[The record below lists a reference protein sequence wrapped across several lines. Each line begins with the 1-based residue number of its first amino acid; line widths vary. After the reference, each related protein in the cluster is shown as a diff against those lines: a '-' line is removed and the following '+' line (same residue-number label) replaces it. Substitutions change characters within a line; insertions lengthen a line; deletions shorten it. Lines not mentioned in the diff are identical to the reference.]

1 MKTYKITSS
10 YYNDNNFHYYDWDD
24 QKIWPVYDV
33 VAEHEDEV
41 VEAETLDDA
50 YIQFISSHADCFN
63 EKGQNVLW
71 VGGICRL
78 NVSRE
83 HSEFMLCAVPG
94 YYFETEEGWEKP
106 ECLADVNRLLI
117 KQAEDRKVVKAQQE
131 KERKEE
137 QERIRKER
145 QAERN
150 AMKFT
155 IGSMIDFS
163 VLGY

>member
-10 YYNDNNFHYYDWDD
+10 YYNDNKFHFYHWDD
-24 QKIWPVYDV
+24 LKQWPIFDV
-33 VAEHEDEV
+33 VAEHEVEI

-63 EKGQNVLW
+63 EKGKNVLW
-71 VGGICRL
+71 VGGVSRL

-83 HSEFMLCAVPG
+83 HSEFMMCAIPG
-94 YYFETEEGWEKP
+94 YYFETDCGKP
-106 ECLADVNRLLI
+106 DSLADINRILV
-117 KQAEDRKVVKAQQE
+117 KQAEDRKAVIAKQE

-137 QERIRKER
+137 QERIRKEKQDR
-145 QAERN
+145 RD

-163 VLGY
+163 TLGL